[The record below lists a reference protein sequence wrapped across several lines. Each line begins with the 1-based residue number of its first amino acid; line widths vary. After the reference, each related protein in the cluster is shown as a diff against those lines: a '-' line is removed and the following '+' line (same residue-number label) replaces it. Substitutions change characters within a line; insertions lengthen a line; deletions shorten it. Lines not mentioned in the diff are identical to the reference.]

1 MPASTRIQISQQ
13 ASRFLAMLTPCPRG
27 SDVLFECVRAKCGM
41 CLELGWI
48 RLASRWR
55 LQSKT
60 VQETQIDYL
69 LKRSRCSV
77 LTAHTPLDTTG
88 YNHVHP
94 IYCLSLAIFV
104 SNLLCLSSILKSGHF
119 HTAFRGPAINRLRSN
134 ITTGLIMVA
143 TWGSLLTIS
152 SAFEFVYLLPF
163 HFLDNRL
170 LCHMA
175 HANIALPTAVDA

>member
-1 MPASTRIQISQQ
+1 MCPEASSNYWFKDFNTVHPKFWILRIPIMPASTRIQISQH
-13 ASRFLAMLTPCPRG
+13 LAMLTPCPRG

-69 LKRSRCSV
+69 LKRSRCFV

-104 SNLLCLSSILKSGHF
+104 SNLLCLSSIL
-119 HTAFRGPAINRLRSN
+119 RSTTP
-134 ITTGLIMVA
+134 ITLKILEYSNSTQSTDFVLI
-143 TWGSLLTIS
+143 LL
-152 SAFEFVYLLPF
+152 
-163 HFLDNRL
+163 LD
-170 LCHMA
+170 
-175 HANIALPTAVDA
+175 